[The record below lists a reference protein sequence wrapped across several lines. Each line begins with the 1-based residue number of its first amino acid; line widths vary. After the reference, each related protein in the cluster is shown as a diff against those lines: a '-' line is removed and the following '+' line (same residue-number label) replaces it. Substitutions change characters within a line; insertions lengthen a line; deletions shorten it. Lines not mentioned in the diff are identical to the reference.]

1 MQDRLSSCSAR
12 IVRLLVLGTAAAPA
26 AVRRA
31 LAANSGA
38 AERTETC
45 GGLAASGEPRGRG
58 SLRPGRARSPFQLH
72 RTGVEFRTALLGLAA
87 AVALAAAGTACKKA
101 VGSEAAKGT
110 AAPAPVAVAKVT
122 RADIAREVV
131 FDAEFRPFQD
141 IDLHARVAG
150 FVQTMNVD
158 VGDRVKAGQ
167 LLATIEVPELKEDLE
182 RAAAAVKRAQQD
194 VVKAQE
200 DAQRAEEDIRR
211 AEAEIKRAQA
221 AHAEV
226 KLTLGRIAAVAKE
239 QPGLVAQQEIDTAQA
254 RERTADAQVAA
265 AQAAHSGSRAAA
277 SSARAAIASAKEQVH
292 VAEADLHKLQ
302 AKAAFTKI
310 VAPFD
315 GIISKRYADAGDMVR
330 GGLSPSAPAVPLVRL
345 VHQDKLRL
353 VFPVSASFVAKV
365 KPGDEV
371 ELRVASLGRTIAGK
385 VTRITR
391 EVEASTRTMETQV
404 DVVNADGSLYPGMY
418 AAVAM
423 KLDRKQGVLAVPLTA
438 LARGKKVTV
447 FLIKPDHTIE
457 EREVKLGLEAPN
469 KAEVVAGLAEGD
481 SVLVGSRSQVKPGQ
495 KVEPKVVKLEEAP

>member
-1 MQDRLSSCSAR
+1 MQDSPSTFLESRTVLLG
-12 IVRLLVLGTAAAPA
+12 IVAAFL
-26 AVRRA
+26 
-31 LAANSGA
+31 LAA
-38 AERTETC
+38 T
-45 GGLAASGEPRGRG
+45 
-58 SLRPGRARSPFQLH
+58 
-72 RTGVEFRTALLGLAA
+72 
-87 AVALAAAGTACKKA
+87 GTACKKA
-101 VGSEAAKGT
+101 VGGETAKGSA

-167 LLATIEVPELKEDLE
+167 LLATLEVPELKEDLE
-182 RAAAAVKRAQQD
+182 RAAAGVKRAQQD

-200 DAQRAEEDIRR
+200 DAQRADEDIRR

-226 KLTLGRIAAVAKE
+226 KLTLGRIAAVSKE

-277 SSARAAIASAKEQVH
+277 SAARAAIASVKEQVH
-292 VAEADLHKLQ
+292 VAEADLHKLE
-302 AKAAFTKI
+302 AKAGFTKI
-310 VAPFD
+310 IAPFD
-315 GIISKRYADAGDMVR
+315 GFISKRYADAGDMLR

-353 VFPVSASFVAKV
+353 VFPVSASLVAKV

-371 ELRVASLGRTIAGK
+371 EVRVASLGKTFPAK
-385 VTRITR
+385 VARITR
-391 EVEASTRTMETQV
+391 EVEANTRTMETQV

-423 KLDRKQGVLAVPLTA
+423 KLDRKQNVLAVPITA
-438 LARGKKVTV
+438 LARGKQVTV
-447 FLIKPDHTIE
+447 FLIKPDNTLE
-457 EREVKLGLEAPN
+457 ERELKLGLEAPD
-469 KAEVVAGLAEGD
+469 KAEVLAGLAEGD

-495 KVEPKVVKLEEAP
+495 KVEPKLVKQEEAP

>member
-1 MQDRLSSCSAR
+1 MIPLK
-12 IVRLLVLGTAAAPA
+12 P
-26 AVRRA
+26 
-31 LAANSGA
+31 
-38 AERTETC
+38 
-45 GGLAASGEPRGRG
+45 
-58 SLRPGRARSPFQLH
+58 
-72 RTGVEFRTALLGLAA
+72 RTALLGLAA
-87 AVALAAAGTACKKA
+87 ALALAAGTACKKA
-101 VGSEAAKGT
+101 TGTEASKSA

-141 IDLHARVAG
+141 IDLHAKVAG

-182 RAAAAVKRAQQD
+182 RAAAGVKRAQQD
-194 VVKAQE
+194 VIKAQE
-200 DAQRAEEDIRR
+200 DAQRADEDIRR

-226 KLTLGRIAAVAKE
+226 KLTLGRIAAVSKE

-254 RERTADAQVAA
+254 KERTADAQVAA

-277 SSARAAIASAKEQVH
+277 SSARAAIGSVKEQVS

-302 AKAAFTKI
+302 AKAVFTKI

-315 GIISKRYADAGDMVR
+315 GVISKRYADAGDMLR
-330 GGLSPSAPAVPLVRL
+330 GGLSPSSPAVPLVRL
-345 VHQDKLRL
+345 VHMDKLRL
-353 VFPVSASFVAKV
+353 VFPVSSSFVAKV
-365 KPGDEV
+365 KAGDEV
-371 ELRVASLGRTIAGK
+371 EVRVTSLGKTFPAK
-385 VTRITR
+385 VARITR
-391 EVEASTRTMETQV
+391 EVEANTRTMETQV
-404 DVVNADGSLYPGMY
+404 DVLNADGSLYPGMY

-423 KLDRKQGVLAVPLTA
+423 KLDRKPNALAVPLTA

-447 FLIKPDHTIE
+447 FLIKPDNTLE
-457 EREVKLGLEAPN
+457 EREVKLGLEAPD
-469 KAEVVAGLAEGD
+469 KAEVLAGLAEGD

-495 KVEPKVVKLEEAP
+495 KVEPKLVKQEEAP